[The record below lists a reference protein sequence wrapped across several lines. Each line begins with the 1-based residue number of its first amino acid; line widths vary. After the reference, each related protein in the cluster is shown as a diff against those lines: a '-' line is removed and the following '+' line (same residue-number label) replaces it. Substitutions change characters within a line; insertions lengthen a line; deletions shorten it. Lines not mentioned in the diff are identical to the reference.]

1 MLENIHSFGDNG
13 GGGGG
18 AKIPTKRQL
27 IDRSSLTIPGISK
40 LYGDINILRISLK
53 CQ

>member
-1 MLENIHSFGDNG
+1 MLENIHSFGDN
-13 GGGGG
+13 GGGG